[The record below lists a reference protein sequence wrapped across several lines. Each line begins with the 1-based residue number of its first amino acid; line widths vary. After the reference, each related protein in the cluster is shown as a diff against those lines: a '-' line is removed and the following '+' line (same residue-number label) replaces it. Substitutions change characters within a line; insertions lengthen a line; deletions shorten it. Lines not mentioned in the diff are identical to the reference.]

1 MREEMLSVPSKFSVL
16 HFGIVLLLVVVVAVV
31 VFVVVDLQPYVIHFQ
46 SWCIGLSLHIQ
57 LIHLKFIF
65 NLNLPYF
72 TELKLIT
79 ALKLVALNVMCAAG
93 CPWFLVLF
101 CRVEIE
107 SPSLLSSC
115 VAILCDFLFRS
126 TLRGEGVVTTSCKEL
141 QGPFQAPPK
150 STSSTSSCLTGV

>member
-1 MREEMLSVPSKFSVL
+1 MLSVPSKFSVL
-16 HFGIVLLLVVVVAVV
+16 LFGIVLLLLLVVVVAVV
-31 VFVVVDLQPYVIHFQ
+31 VFVVVDLKPYVIHFQ

-72 TELKLIT
+72 TEFKLIT

-93 CPWFLVLF
+93 CPFFVVLF
-101 CRVEIE
+101 WRVEIE
-107 SPSLLSSC
+107 SLLSSC
-115 VAILCDFLFRS
+115 IAILCDFLFRS

-141 QGPFQAPPK
+141 QGPFQVPPK